1 MSEKTRAQLKGDFSN
16 NQRAT
21 GEKFADLID
30 SFKMIQSAVSDPA
43 AAGTSVTFIATISQD
58 KEGRITVTK
67 KTVNFNGY
75 QTVAGMSDYQTVADM
90 DNYQRNDVQQVG
102 VVTAVA
108 GGSQDIAHKM
118 GHYPTVRLVDK
129 TTYEEIKPGS
139 YIVVHT
145 SKDDLRLTLDAG
157 LKGGFLYILD

>member
-1 MSEKTRAQLKGDFSN
+1 MSAKTRTQLKSDFSN
-16 NQRAT
+16 NLPAT

-30 SFKMIQSAVSDPA
+30 SFKMIQAAVSDPA
-43 AAGTSVTFIATISQD
+43 AAGTSVTFIATITQNA
-58 KEGRITVTK
+58 EGVITVTK

-75 QTVAGMSDYQTVADM
+75 QTIADM

-102 VVTAVA
+102 NVTAVA
-108 GGSQDIAHKM
+108 GGSQDISHKM

-129 TTYEEIKPGS
+129 TTYEEIRPGS

-145 SKDDLRLTLDAG
+145 SKDELRLTLDAG
-157 LKGGFLYILD
+157 LVGGFLYILD

>member
-1 MSEKTRAQLKGDFSN
+1 MSAKTRTQLKSDFSN
-16 NQRAT
+16 NLPAT

-30 SFKMIQSAVSDPA
+30 SFKMRQEAVIDPTP
-43 AAGTSVTFIATISQD
+43 AGTSVTFIATITQD
-58 KEGRITVTK
+58 ADGKITVTK
-67 KTVNFNGY
+67 KTVNFSGY
-75 QTVAGMSDYQTVADM
+75 QTIADMVNYQTVADM

-129 TTYEEIKPGS
+129 TTYEEIRPGN

-157 LKGGFLYILD
+157 LVGGFLYILD